1 MARIRDSDAVAYRR
15 VFETYYEPL
24 LLFAQKYVH
33 SAEIAREVIQDVFS
47 RLWRQ
52 RAGWVLR
59 DTLRGYLYGA
69 VRNACL
75 NELKRQATEADNLAR
90 TSQEYASTPSMV
102 PALGQ
107 ASLSAQEELEVEER
121 RVAIWNAV
129 QQLPE
134 RRRMVVTLRWQHQ
147 LSYSEIAEAMDISV
161 KGVEIQLARA
171 LADLA
176 KSLERFV
183 R

>member
-1 MARIRDSDAVAYRR
+1 VARIRDGDAGAYRR
-15 VFETYYEPL
+15 VFEAYYEPL
-24 LLFAQKYVH
+24 LRFAQKHVH
-33 SAEIAREVIQDVFS
+33 SADTAREVIQDVFS
-47 RLWRQ
+47 RVWRQ
-52 RAGWVLR
+52 RAGWILH
-59 DTLRGYLYGA
+59 DTLRGYFYGA

-75 NELKRQATEADNLAR
+75 NELKRQATEAHNLVR
-90 TSQEYASTPSMV
+90 TSREYASYPDLTPAFGQV
-102 PALGQ
+102 PP
-107 ASLSAQEELEVEER
+107 SPQEELEAEER
-121 RVAIWNAV
+121 RVAIWAAV

-147 LSYSEIAEAMDISV
+147 MSYAEIAEAMEISV
-161 KGVEIQLARA
+161 KGVEIQLTRA